1 MSKIDFTVAIPTY
14 NGANRLPKLLDKLRS
29 QINTEHLAWQIL
41 VVDNNSTDN
50 TAKIIQDDQANW
62 KNAIL
67 LKYTFEPQQGA
78 AFARVRAIQEADSE
92 LVGFLDDDIIP
103 NSDWVT
109 AAYNFAKE
117 HPQAGAWGGQIHGE
131 FEVPPPENFKR
142 IQSFL
147 AIRERGNQAHLY
159 DPENLLLPPSAAWVV
174 RRKAWLDSVTN
185 PPTLAGRVNGSM
197 LGGEDFELLMYMHK
211 VGWEIW
217 YNPVMHSYHQIP
229 AKRLERDYLMALSR
243 GCGLCICHLR
253 MINANPGQI
262 PIIFAKIMLGGLKRY
277 LGHLLKYRGQVKTD
291 LVAACEKE
299 FYWASFVSPFYFLS
313 NSIKTRVVNGEIV

>member
-1 MSKIDFTVAIPTY
+1 MNTIQFTVAIPTY

-50 TAKIIQDDQANW
+50 TAKVIQDYQANW
-62 KNAIL
+62 TEAIP

-92 LVGFLDDDIIP
+92 LVGFLDDDILP
-103 NSDWVT
+103 NYDWVT

-131 FEVPPPENFKR
+131 FELPPPENFKR

-159 DPENLLLPPSAAWVV
+159 NPENLILPPSAAWVV
-174 RRKAWLDSVTN
+174 RRKAWLNSV
-185 PPTLAGRVNGSM
+185 PIRPTLGGRKKGSM
-197 LGGEDFELLMYMHK
+197 VQGDDYEPLLYIHK
-211 VGWEIW
+211 AGWEIW
-217 YNPVMHSYHQIP
+217 YNPAMHVYHQIP
-229 AKRLERDYLMALSR
+229 ANRLERDYLMALSR

-253 MINANPGQI
+253 MINANYRQI
-262 PIIFAKIMLGGLKRY
+262 PIIFAKIMLGGFKRY
-277 LGHLLKYRGQVKTD
+277 VVHLLKYRGEVKTD

-313 NSIKTRVVNGEIV
+313 NSIKTRVING